1 MWPLV
6 TLTVGGAPDCRTGEA
21 GFLDLAL
28 AAHEGRTVVA
38 RDYATAPLAFRVTA
52 PPWPGPRMLTGAVH
66 GRVLALGGGLL
77 AGQSVYT
84 SITVGQGA
92 RASIGTVGATVVHGA
107 ESGAVTHQSHR
118 FHVGAGG
125 LLVYLPDETI
135 PCRGARL
142 AQQTEVTLEGGASL
156 LYGEVLTPGRL
167 WHGERFAYHDL
178 QLDLIVRDDRRP
190 LLIDRATFC
199 PAEGTLHAPG
209 RLAGHT
215 HLGTLAVF
223 GPHAGPAL
231 SEALH
236 DLARSYG
243 LTGSASPLYA
253 GGVLLRLL
261 GDTAQEIKAVLRQA
275 VVTSLDLMAA
285 ASAEQR

>member
-1 MWPLV
+1 MDGYPEY
-6 TLTVGGAPDCRTGEA
+6 RTREA
-21 GFLDLAL
+21 GFLDLAFT
-28 AAHEGRTVVA
+28 AHGGRTVVA
-38 RDYATAPLAFRVTA
+38 REYATVPLAFRVTA
-52 PPWPGPRMLTGAVH
+52 PVSSGQHMLAGAVH

-107 ESGAVTHQSHR
+107 ESGAVTHQSQR

-142 AQQTEVTLEGGASL
+142 AQQTEATLEGGASL

-178 QLDLIVRDDRRP
+178 QLDLIISDDRRP

-199 PAEGTLHAPG
+199 PAEGTPNAPG

-223 GPHAGPAL
+223 GPHAGPELAL
-231 SEALH
+231 ALH
-236 DLARSYG
+236 NLARSCG